1 MSKNSYS
8 LKFTPKAGEDLEQ
21 IYSYISEK
29 LFDIT
34 AANNLLEKI
43 EHRIMRLKE
52 FPCSCGLVSNKLL
65 KSKGYRKLIVE
76 NYIVFHLVNE
86 SEKQVVIMRILYS
99 AQNYQDFL

>member
-8 LKFTPKAGEDLEQ
+8 LKFTPRAGEDLEQ
-21 IYSYISEK
+21 IYSYITGK
-29 LFDIT
+29 LFDLT

-43 EHRIMRLKE
+43 ENSIMRLKD
-52 FPCSCGLVSNKLL
+52 FPCSCSLVSDELL

-86 SEKQVVIMRILYS
+86 SEKQVVIMRILYG

>member
-29 LFDIT
+29 LFDT
-34 AANNLLEKI
+34 SAANNLLERI
-43 EHRIMRLKE
+43 EHSIMRLKV
-52 FPCSCGLVSNKLL
+52 FPCSCGLVSDEQL

-76 NYIVFHLVNE
+76 NYIVFLLVNE
-86 SEKQVVIMRILYS
+86 SEKQVVIMRILYG
-99 AQNYQDFL
+99 AQNYQNFL